1 MKKFSAICLL
11 VCLMF
16 SLGCSTCQ
24 VSPDVDMVTVETM
37 TADVTTATE
46 TAEVDT
52 EKEFERQNP
61 VFIILAVI
69 AAAGVESGFWY
80 LMLCVL

>member
-1 MKKFSAICLL
+1 MTKLSTICLL
-11 VCLMF
+11 ICLTF

-24 VSPDVDMVTVETM
+24 VSPDLDMAAVES
-37 TADVTTATE
+37 TE
-46 TAEVDT
+46 VVDT

-61 VFIILAVI
+61 VFIILAVV